1 MVDATGDPLYTY
13 VIGSS
18 ASGAEV
24 FESCR
29 YERMGRAE
37 TAVSIGDRTRVAK
50 SIRVQGSRAESNC
63 RLRDLVLLKGP
74 YGAEEWIAHGGELAD
89 EIAYYDSPELLGLPV
104 GLVPATVSQA
114 GSRATRRFLE
124 FFTASIRNPNTRA
137 AYYLA
142 VRDFFGWCEDRDV
155 PLESVCPMVVAAYV
169 EELGLR
175 SAPPTVQQH
184 LAAIRTLFDFLVIGQ
199 IVPFNPAAS
208 VRGPRH
214 VVKKGKTPVLS
225 SEDARLLL
233 DSIDTSHV
241 VGLRDRALIGV
252 MIYSFARVSA
262 VVHMRVEDYYRNG
275 KRFWLRL
282 HEKGGKFHEVP
293 AHHNVELYLDSY
305 IHAAGIAGEPK
316 TSLFRSTRGQCRRL
330 TGRQMG
336 RRDVLRMIKR
346 RTQAIGMTSR
356 VCCHTFRAT
365 GITAYLTNNG
375 SLEIAQRIAA
385 HESPRTTKL
394 YDRRQD
400 ELTLDEIER
409 IVI

>member
-1 MVDATGDPLYTY
+1 M
-13 VIGSS
+13 
-18 ASGAEV
+18 
-24 FESCR
+24 
-29 YERMGRAE
+29 
-37 TAVSIGDRTRVAK
+37 
-50 SIRVQGSRAESNC
+50 
-63 RLRDLVLLKGP
+63 LLKGP
-74 YGAEEWIAHGGELAD
+74 YGAQTRIAHGGELD
-89 EIAYYDSPELLGLPV
+89 HEIAHYDSRELLDVPA
-104 GLVPATVSQA
+104 GLVPAIVAQA
-114 GSRATRRFLE
+114 GRRATRRFLE

-142 VRDFFGWCEDRDV
+142 VRDFFGWCEARHA
-155 PLESVCPMVVAAYV
+155 PLEKVCPMLVAAYI

-199 IVPFNPAAS
+199 VVAFNPAAS

-241 VGLRDRALIGV
+241 VGLRDRTLIGV

-262 VVHMRVEDYYRNG
+262 VVNMRVEDYYRNG
-275 KRFWLRL
+275 KRYWLRL

-293 AHHNVELYLDSY
+293 AHHNAEAYLDLY
-305 IHAAGIAGEPK
+305 IQAAGIADEAKGP
-316 TSLFRSTRGQCRRL
+316 LFRSTRGQSRRL
-330 TGRQMG
+330 TDRQMG

-346 RTQAIGMTSR
+346 RTGALGMTSR
-356 VCCHTFRAT
+356 VSCHTFRAT
-365 GITAYLTNNG
+365 GITAYLRCGG
-375 SLEIAQRIAA
+375 SLEIAQAIAS